1 MVTISQKIKTQ
12 IENDF
17 ILVEKGEGFGGN
29 TEDSVTLDLFR
40 ALIYMVAIWMYEKL
54 LRYLWFVNS
63 FIYIL
68 IFIMSYNIN
77 IINTQ
82 YFDEN
87 ENYTFFNF
95 CISVIFFIFLG
106 SNLIQWKGNIIE
118 HRDQRSVLLFV

>member
-1 MVTISQKIKTQ
+1 MTRY
-12 IENDF
+12 F
-17 ILVEKGEGFGGN
+17 ILVERGEGFAGN

-68 IFIMSYNIN
+68 IFIMSYNVN

-82 YFDEN
+82 
-87 ENYTFFNF
+87 
-95 CISVIFFIFLG
+95 
-106 SNLIQWKGNIIE
+106 
-118 HRDQRSVLLFV
+118 